1 MDPEHDYVSACVY
14 FFFGG
19 GGVLVDSGEGNEVNL
34 NHYFWKHGK

>member
-19 GGVLVDSGEGNEVNL
+19 GVLVGSGEGNEVNL